1 MATIFRKTEKGQREI
16 ETRALKLAPR
26 FRSALILVDGRR
38 SDAELITMM
47 PQMDAAGFEALVQ
60 AGLIEA
66 IGVTS
71 EQRAVTR
78 PAQSVAAKE
87 ASPTYATARFA
98 TLRREAVRALTD
110 QSGPMSEALALRM
123 ERAADLATLQPLLA
137 MAAQLI
143 GNVRGAAAGRA
154 YLERFQSE
162 DLHRDGG

>member
-38 SDAELITMM
+38 SDAELIAMM
-47 PQMDAAGFEALVQ
+47 PQMDAAGFEALLQ

-71 EQRAVTR
+71 EQRAASR
-78 PAQSVAAKE
+78 PAQVVAAKE
-87 ASPTYATARFA
+87 ASPSYPPDRFA
-98 TLRREAVRALTD
+98 ALRREAVRTLTD

-123 ERAADLATLQPLLA
+123 ERAADLASLQPLLA
-137 MAAQLI
+137 LAAQLI
-143 GNVRGAAAGRA
+143 SNVRGASAGRA
-154 YLERFQSE
+154 YLERFQRE
-162 DLHRDGG
+162 GNERGGG